1 MVSEQLFDLIDSLT
15 PAEKRY
21 FKVFA
26 YKHTRGDKNNY
37 VRLFEA
43 IEAQE
48 KYDEKQI
55 KDKFKGETFIKH
67 LPSEKNYLYNLIL
80 DTLYYYHRDSTA
92 EFSLNKLL
100 HNVSVLYQK
109 GLYGQCRKLLIKIR
123 TLSRRMNLPVYMH
136 QALAWEKK
144 IMLVNSFVGVTEQ
157 KLSDVFAEGNA
168 AIRNISDH
176 TEYINLQARLLFFIN
191 RRGEIRSKVHHKY
204 YSSVINS
211 RLLQNESK
219 IADRASLYIF
229 YNIHYIYNFYAKA
242 DLVTAYNYVQKS
254 LKLME
259 DDVEQIKD
267 NPNTYIVLL
276 NNLVV
281 SCIPIKRYDEVNH
294 ALKKMRN
301 IEHDLAIRLSEEIKP
316 RIFVRSYILEVDMYI
331 NSGSFEKS
339 GEIINDIENGMKLY
353 AGKMDKASER
363 ILRYNVAYLFF
374 GYGNYK
380 RTIEWISMILNDA
393 DMETKQ
399 DIISFA
405 RILQIISHYEMEN
418 IDILPYLFKINS
430 NYSKKGKVVYK
441 SEAIILDC
449 IAKAGKASSSE
460 GRSKVFR
467 HTKKKFMQIVND
479 PYEKKAFRYFDFI
492 SWLESKIENKTF
504 AEIVRNK
511 ARQVTLDQGR
521 E

>member
-1 MVSEQLFDLIDSLT
+1 MLSENLFDLIDSLT

-80 DTLYYYHRDSTA
+80 DTLYYFHRESSA
-92 EFSLNKLL
+92 EFSINKLL

-109 GLYGQCRKLLIKIR
+109 GLYSQCRKLLIKIR
-123 TLSRRMNLPVYMH
+123 TLSGRMNLPVYLH

-144 IMLVNSFVGVTEQ
+144 IMLANSYVGVTPQ
-157 KLSDVFAEGNA
+157 KLSAIFSEGSA
-168 AIRNISDH
+168 AIRSISDH
-176 TEYINLQARLLFFIN
+176 TEYLNLQARLLFLIN
-191 RRGEIRSKVHHKY
+191 RQGEVRSRVQHKY
-204 YSSVINS
+204 YSSVINN
-211 RLLQNESK
+211 RLLQNERK

-229 YNIHYIYNFYAKA
+229 YNIHYLYNFYAKA
-242 DLVTAYNYVQKS
+242 DLVTAYNYVQKG

-267 NPNTYIVLL
+267 NPNSYIILL

-281 SCIPIKRYDEVNH
+281 SCIPIKRYEEVNK

-301 IEHDLAIRLSEEIKP
+301 IEHDLAIRLSEEVKP

-331 NSGSFEKS
+331 NSGSFEKV
-339 GEIINDIENGMKLY
+339 EKIVNDIDNGMKRY
-353 AGKMDKASER
+353 VGRMDKASER

-393 DMETKQ
+393 DKETKQ

-405 RILQIISHYEMEN
+405 RLLQIISHYEMEN

-430 NYSKKGKVVYK
+430 NYSKKGKVVYV
-441 SEAIILDC
+441 SEAILLDC
-449 IAKAGKASSSE
+449 IGKSCKIASSE
-460 GRSKVFR
+460 DRRKVFIQAR
-467 HTKKKFMQIVND
+467 RDFLAIAND
-479 PYEKKAFRYFDFI
+479 PFEKKAFRYFDFI
-492 SWLESKIENKTF
+492 SWIESKIEKRSF
-504 AEIVRNK
+504 AEIVRK
-511 ARQVTLDQGR
+511 KSLQAS
-521 E
+521 

>member
-1 MVSEQLFDLIDSLT
+1 MVSEDLFNLIKSLSS
-15 PAEKRY
+15 AEKRY

-37 VRLFEA
+37 VRLFEV

-55 KDKFKGETFIKH
+55 KDRFKGEKFIKH

-80 DTLYYYHRDSTA
+80 DTLYYYHRESSA
-92 EFSLNKLL
+92 EFLVNKLL
-100 HNVSVLYQK
+100 HNVSVLYQR
-109 GLYGQCRKLLIKIR
+109 GLYDQCRKLLIKIR
-123 TLSRRMNLPVYMH
+123 TLSDRMNLPVYMH
-136 QALAWEKK
+136 QALAWEKR
-144 IMLVNSFVGVTEQ
+144 IMLANSYVGVTEQ
-157 KLSDVFAEGNA
+157 KLSAIFSEGNT

-176 TEYINLQARLLFFIN
+176 TEYLNLQAKLLFLIN
-191 RRGEIRSKVHHKY
+191 RQGEVRSRVQHKY

-211 RLLQNESK
+211 RLLQNEKK
-219 IADRASLYIF
+219 IADRPSLYIF
-229 YNIHYIYNFYAKA
+229 YNIHYLYNFYAKA
-242 DLVTAYNYVQKS
+242 DLVTAYDYVQKG

-267 NPNTYIVLL
+267 NPNSYIILL

-281 SCIPIKRYDEVNH
+281 SCIPIKRYDEVNR

-301 IEHDLAIRLSEEIKP
+301 IEHDLAIRLSEEVKP

-331 NSGSFEKS
+331 NSGFFEKS
-339 GEIINDIENGMKLY
+339 EKVINDIENGMKLY

-374 GYGNYK
+374 GCGNYK
-380 RTIEWISMILNDA
+380 RTIEWISKILNDV

-399 DIISFA
+399 DIVSFA

-418 IDILPYLFKINS
+418 VDILPYLFKINS

-449 IAKAGKASSSE
+449 IGKAGKSSSLE
-460 GRSKVFR
+460 DRRKVFR
-467 HTKKKFMQIVND
+467 HTRKNFLAIAND
-479 PYEKKAFRYFDFI
+479 PFEKKAFRYFDFI
-492 SWLESKIENKTF
+492 SWLDSKIENLPF
-504 AEIVRNK
+504 AEIVRK
-511 ARQVTLDQGR
+511 KLLQAG
-521 E
+521 